1 MLGRESGVGG
11 VGGVVLLTGIF
22 PDTYPPSFLPSLEPC
37 HPYTPIHPYTHTIYT
52 PHLHPQ
58 NINMYVV
65 ARFTFERTLAGDYVP
80 SYTMTTLNL
89 DNSPVNTANLGS
101 TALEFILHLIILY
114 LIYAQSLD
122 MYVRRETY

>member
-1 MLGRESGVGG
+1 M
-11 VGGVVLLTGIF
+11 
-22 PDTYPPSFLPSLEPC
+22 
-37 HPYTPIHPYTHTIYT
+37 
-52 PHLHPQ
+52 HPQ

-122 MYVRRETY
+122 MYVRRETYYIYTLGHVRVRGGKYGGKRTHHFVFS